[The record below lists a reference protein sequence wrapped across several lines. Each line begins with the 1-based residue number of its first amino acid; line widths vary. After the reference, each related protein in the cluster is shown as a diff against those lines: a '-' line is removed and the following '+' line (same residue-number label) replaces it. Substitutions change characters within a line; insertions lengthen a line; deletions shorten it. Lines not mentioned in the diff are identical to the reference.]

1 MRKNG
6 IKAFQLISMHSDD
19 RLVTVINTT
28 DKTTKDRL
36 YKSANSLHRLG
47 FITADSVPVLQLA
60 G

>member
-1 MRKNG
+1 
-6 IKAFQLISMHSDD
+6 MHSDD

-47 FITADSVPVLQLA
+47 FCVASCWVKVISSATKQKCREKCKK
-60 G
+60 